1 VLELGK
7 FHCDYS
13 VVDGQGE
20 RTVLSF
26 FSSLLPIVSCCVSL
40 FQPQPSSGKPKDK
53 LNDSLKACNEIL
65 KELFSKKH
73 SVSVLFC
80 VQYG

>member
-1 VLELGK
+1 M
-7 FHCDYS
+7 
-13 VVDGQGE
+13 VDSQGE
-20 RTVLSF
+20 HTVFSF
-26 FSSLLPIVSCCVSL
+26 VISLLPIVNYCVSL

-73 SVSVLFC
+73 SVSMHFC